1 MELNQ
6 NNTVNASYA
15 TIRWESEALD
25 VRLSVSLTTRQSSSF
40 EAENTLE

>member
-6 NNTVNASYA
+6 NNTVNASYG

-25 VRLSVSLTTRQSSSF
+25 VRLSVFVLLDWLKLH
-40 EAENTLE
+40 AENTLE